1 MKSKLGGIDMLQKGR
16 YKLLKVYVGELQRYE
31 GKILYH
37 AIMLK
42 LRELGIAGATACRGV
57 EGYGLDK
64 LIKKAG
70 ILDLSA
76 DLPMIIEAVDTEEK
90 INAVAP
96 VISQMVSR
104 GMMYIVD
111 VDVIK
116 HG

>member
-1 MKSKLGGIDMLQKGR
+1 MMQSGKC
-16 YKLLKVYVGELQRYE
+16 KLLKIYIGELQRYE
-31 GKILYH
+31 GKSLYH
-37 AIMLK
+37 AIVLK
-42 LRELGIAGATACRGV
+42 LGELGIAGATVSRGV
-57 EGYGLDK
+57 EGYGVDK

-90 INAVAP
+90 INTVVP
-96 VISQMVSR
+96 VIAPMVRR
-104 GMMYIVD
+104 GMMYVLD

>member
-1 MKSKLGGIDMLQKGR
+1 MMQSGKC
-16 YKLLKVYVGELQRYE
+16 KLLKIDIGELQRYE
-31 GKILYH
+31 GKSLYH
-37 AIMLK
+37 AIVLK
-42 LRELGIAGATACRGV
+42 LGELGIAGATVSRGV
-57 EGYGLDK
+57 EGYGVDK

-90 INAVAP
+90 INTVVP
-96 VISQMVSR
+96 VIAPMVRR
-104 GMMYIVD
+104 GMMYVLD

>member
-1 MKSKLGGIDMLQKGR
+1 MTQQEK
-16 YKLLKVYVGELQRYE
+16 YKLLKIYVGELQRHE
-31 GKILYH
+31 GNNLYH

-42 LRELGIAGATACRGV
+42 LREHGIVGATACRGV

-76 DLPMIIEAVDTEEK
+76 DLPMLIEAVDTEEK
-90 INAVAP
+90 IDAVAP
-96 VISQMVSR
+96 VISQMVNR
-104 GMMYIVD
+104 GMIYMVD